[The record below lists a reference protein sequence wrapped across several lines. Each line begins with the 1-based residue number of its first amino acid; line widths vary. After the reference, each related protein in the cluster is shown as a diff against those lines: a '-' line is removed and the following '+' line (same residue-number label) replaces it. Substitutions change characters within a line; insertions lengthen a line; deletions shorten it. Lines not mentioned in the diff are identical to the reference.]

1 MMDIPLLRLLRRLA
15 LLPGLILCCL
25 PVTPVVA
32 ETIIAALSTHRVAI
46 ASNFTGAQLTI
57 FGSIERDA
65 RSVSRPDPYDIVITI
80 RGPRKMI
87 VVREKTQV
95 GPIWLNTAQRRFSET
110 AVFLASVSSRP
121 LAEIADTQ
129 VLQRDKLGLA
139 NILLPSMFPFDLDP
153 SEVRFR
159 DALIRIEGQEQ
170 RFYADDRGVTFLSPS
185 LFRAPITLPATAANG
200 NYDVDIALMAGSVRL
215 ASYNTNFELV
225 KTGIEQ
231 TLASAASSMPLLYG
245 LATAALALLFG
256 WLSALIFRRD

>member
-1 MMDIPLLRLLRRLA
+1 MTGISLLRSLRQLV
-15 LLPGLILCCL
+15 LLPSLLLGGLLS
-25 PVTPVVA
+25 TPATA

-46 ASNFTGAQLTI
+46 ASNFTGAQLTV

-80 RGPRKMI
+80 RGPRRMI

-110 AVFLASVSSRP
+110 AVFMASVSSRP
-121 LAEIADTQ
+121 LAEIADQQ
-129 VLQRDKLGLA
+129 VLRRDKLGLPS
-139 NILLPSMFPFDLDP
+139 ILLPSTFPFDLDP

-159 DALIRIEGQEQ
+159 DALIRIEGHEQ
-170 RFYADDRGVTFLSPS
+170 RFYTDDRGVTFLSPS

-200 NYDVDIALMAGSVRL
+200 NYDVDIVLMAGSVRL

-231 TLASAASSMPLLYG
+231 TLASAASTMPLLYG
-245 LATAALALLFG
+245 LATGALALLFG

>member
-1 MMDIPLLRLLRRLA
+1 MTGVSLRRIFRWQA
-15 LLPGLILCCL
+15 LVSGLLVCGYFNA
-25 PVTPVVA
+25 PVAA

-46 ASNFTGAQLTI
+46 ASNFTGAQLTV

-80 RGPRKMI
+80 RGPRRMI
-87 VVREKTQV
+87 VVREKTRV
-95 GPIWLNTAQRRFSET
+95 GPIWLNTSQRRFSDT
-110 AVFLASVSSRP
+110 AAFLASVSSRP
-121 LAEIADTQ
+121 LAEIADLQ
-129 VLQRDKLGLA
+129 VRQRDKLGLA
-139 NILLPSMFPFDLDP
+139 SILLPSTLPFDLDP

-170 RFYADDRGVTFLSPS
+170 RFYTDDRGVTFLSSS

-200 NYDVDIALMAGSVRL
+200 NYDVDIVLMAGSVRL

-231 TLASAASSMPLLYG
+231 TLASAAATMPLLYG
-245 LATAALALLFG
+245 LATAALALIFG